1 MASTSTSTSTS
12 SGSPPTEEIPARTV
26 KREPGKI
33 TKAIKLGVVGDGTVG
48 TLTLLSLA
56 LDLAREPVSFVV
68 VMERALRERMELV
81 ALPTDLE
88 RLTRVWCGDWL
99 GVRAGKTTLLMAYTL
114 HAFLDEYTPTGTY
127 NHRVSERE
135 YRWISDG

>member
-12 SGSPPTEEIPARTV
+12 SGSPPTEEIPARTG

-88 RLTRVWCGDWL
+88 RLTRVWCAVIGL
-99 GVRAGKTTLLMAYTL
+99 VCEQAR
-114 HAFLDEYTPTGTY
+114 P
-127 NHRVSERE
+127 RS
-135 YRWISDG
+135 